1 MSAVFKRA
9 CVVILIGAVV
19 LFLLT
24 SLTGCARSPAAP
36 VVILPVKCEHPEIA
50 PYSSAGLVE
59 AVTLYHRAIE
69 TCNALNG
76 HGVASEPQASGHA
89 EAAPATQK

>member
-24 SLTGCARSPAAP
+24 SLTGCARSPTAP
-36 VVILPVKCEHPEIA
+36 VVILPVKCEHPVIA

-59 AVTLYHRAIE
+59 AVTLYHRAVE

-76 HGVASEPQASGHA
+76 HA
-89 EAAPATQK
+89 EGPAATQK

>member
-24 SLTGCARSPAAP
+24 SLTGCARSPTAP
-36 VVILPVKCEHPEIA
+36 VVILPVKCEHPRIA
-50 PYSSAGLVE
+50 PYSAAGLVE

-76 HGVASEPQASGHA
+76 HPPGLPEGVSD
-89 EAAPATQK
+89 PATQK

>member
-24 SLTGCARSPAAP
+24 SLTGCARSPTAP

-50 PYSSAGLVE
+50 PYSHAGLVE

-76 HGVASEPQASGHA
+76 HA
-89 EAAPATQK
+89 EGPVATQK

>member
-24 SLTGCARSPAAP
+24 SLTGCARSLTAP
-36 VVILPVKCEHPEIA
+36 VVILPVKCEHPRIA

-59 AVTLYHRAIE
+59 AVTLDHRAVE

-76 HGVASEPQASGHA
+76 HA
-89 EAAPATQK
+89 EAATATQK

>member
-24 SLTGCARSPAAP
+24 SLTGCARSLTAP
-36 VVILPVKCEHPEIA
+36 VVILPVKCEHPRIS
-50 PYSSAGLVE
+50 PYDAAGLVE

-76 HGVASEPQASGHA
+76 HSPGLPEGVP
-89 EAAPATQK
+89 EAPTQK

>member
-24 SLTGCARSPAAP
+24 SLTGCARSLTAP
-36 VVILPVKCEHPEIA
+36 VVILPVKCEHPRISPWDA
-50 PYSSAGLVE
+50 AGLVE
-59 AVTLYHRAIE
+59 AVTLYHRAVE

-76 HGVASEPQASGHA
+76 HVEGPV
-89 EAAPATQK
+89 ATQK